1 MPRQLRPYQLASLDA
16 IDAAIAV
23 GQRRGVIALATGLGK
38 TVTAA
43 NAIKRRIHL
52 GRALFTAPLD
62 AVVTQS
68 AVAIQ
73 AELPANPVGIVKA
86 QLNQINSQIVVASL
100 QTLARERR
108 IAQLEASIQTHGAFQ
123 TIVIDECHLQLDAYK
138 KVIARLAAPN
148 AVVIGLS
155 ATPYRLDGRGLD
167 EVFETVFSEMD
178 IVRGIREGYLVEPDA
193 LRFQLKGADFSRVH
207 VKKGD
212 LEAKELEEV
221 MKSANFAEQITKH
234 WQEHASDRRTVVF
247 LPKVEMAYELAEFM
261 RAGGIRAEALD
272 GGTGKTDRRAIFA
285 RYESGET
292 QVLCN
297 VLVLSTGWDSPIT
310 DCLVMAR
317 PTQSK
322 ALYLQAM
329 GRGLRTLPRVI
340 DGLDSAEERLAAIA
354 ASAKPSCLVM
364 DMIGVTG
371 RHKLMTVADLAG
383 TEKPKERRKLTELVE
398 DAEVEKREAAERE
411 ERERIEAELVAQRVK
426 LIEKERRGSCTC
438 FLGHPPC
445 SYCTSVPEDEYNEDQ
460 KPKKKKSLFTW
471 QSDFF
476 KPGNEVLHVKDAII
490 TVRKMAD
497 GSWIAADNQGQFRF
511 INGQAETCKKAAEE
525 HAKKVLFSDQN
536 APWAKKPATDKQLGM
551 LKRFRI
557 PYQEGITAGE
567 ASDLLTAFF
576 EKKKERVSA

>member
-1 MPRQLRPYQLASLDA
+1 MRQLRPYQLESLDA
-16 IDAAIAV
+16 IDAAVAA
-23 GQRRGVIALATGLGK
+23 GQRSGVIALATGLGK

-62 AVVTQS
+62 AVVSQS

-73 AELPANPVGIVKA
+73 AELPAHPVGIVNA

-108 IAQLEASIQTHGAFQ
+108 IAQLEASIQTHGAFS
-123 TIVIDECHLQLDAYK
+123 TIVIDECHLQLDAIK
-138 KVIARLAAPN
+138 RAVERLSTPET
-148 AVVIGLS
+148 VLIGLS
-155 ATPYRLDGRGLD
+155 ATPFRGDNRGLN

-178 IVRGIREGYLVEPDA
+178 IVKGIRAGYLVEPDA
-193 LRFQLKGADFSRVH
+193 LRFQLKGADFSKVH
-207 VKKGD
+207 VRKGD

-221 MKSANFAEQITKH
+221 MKSAGFAEQITKH

-247 LPKVEMAYELAEFM
+247 LPKVQMAYELAEFM
-261 RAGGIRAEALD
+261 RAGGIRAEALG
-272 GGTGKTDRRAIFA
+272 GGTGKGDRRDIFK

-340 DGLDSAEERLAAIA
+340 DGLETAEERLAAIA

-371 RHKLMTVADLAG
+371 RHKLMTVADLVG
-383 TEKPKERRKLTELVE
+383 TEKPKERRKLTELVD
-398 DAEVEKREAAERE
+398 DAETEQREKAEQE

-426 LIEKERRGSCTC
+426 LINDTPFQG
-438 FLGHPPC
+438 
-445 SYCTSVPEDEYNEDQ
+445 
-460 KPKKKKSLFTW
+460 KPKRELFTW
-471 QSDFF
+471 QTDFF
-476 KPGNEVLHVKDAII
+476 TGRETLYVKDVTIQ
-490 TVRKMAD
+490 VRQMAD
-497 GSWIAADNQGQFRF
+497 KQSWIASDDKQQFRF
-511 INGQAETCKKAAEE
+511 VNGSAEGCKKAAEE

-536 APWAKKPATDKQLGM
+536 APWAKKPATEKQLGM
-551 LKRFRI
+551 LRRFKI
-557 PYQEGITAGE
+557 PFKDGISSGE
-567 ASDLLTAFF
+567 ASALIGKVF
-576 EKKKERVSA
+576 EKKKGKVSA